1 MTAKRDLE
9 QTFAVAI
16 AEDDRFFDLL
26 DTSHKKTAKPLS
38 ETRIHDHSLGT
49 QIHIGERVV
58 GFSELVDTLEAE
70 IASLWD
76 QWEVAQKDVDRIF
89 SELASE
95 RTGIE
100 GVSQSESMVA
110 VRESLAHEMSNFEE
124 ELGCILKEA
133 HEEVRASEKVHM
145 T

>member
-9 QTFAVAI
+9 QTFAVVI

-26 DTSHKKTAKPLS
+26 DTSHKKIAKPLS
-38 ETRIHDHSLGT
+38 ETRIHDHSLDT

-76 QWEVAQKDVDRIF
+76 QWKAAQNDVDRIF

-95 RTGIE
+95 QTGIE
-100 GVSQSESMVA
+100 GGQSESMVA
-110 VRESLAHEMSNFEE
+110 VRESLAHEMRNFEE

-133 HEEVRASEKVHM
+133 HEEVRASEKVRM